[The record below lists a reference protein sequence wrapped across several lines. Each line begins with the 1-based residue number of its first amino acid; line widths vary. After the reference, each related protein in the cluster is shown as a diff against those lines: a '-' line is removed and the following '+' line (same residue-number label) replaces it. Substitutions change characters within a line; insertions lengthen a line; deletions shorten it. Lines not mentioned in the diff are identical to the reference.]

1 MSLSE
6 DQQVTDEPS
15 MPDGGAIASE
25 PALNARRMRPVTR
38 IWLIALIGWSL
49 VMAFY
54 HLEGGAEF
62 EPTDCWVGQ
71 TAREMKE
78 RGAWLVP
85 WFSDEIR
92 LQKSPGPYW
101 AVLLTSLFTQS
112 EIDKAVTR
120 VPNAIGAVILVL
132 TVFWLTWHVAG
143 DRAAIFAGFA
153 TASGALFL
161 YWSHRGASDLGLA
174 SLCALSLA
182 CLWIG
187 TSRCPPGRKQI
198 LLWLAGYF
206 VAGLAMLYKMPMP
219 LVCVGLPALVYVGVT
234 WRWRIFAS
242 WWHVVGLLLF
252 LLPWLP
258 WVIAILL
265 KEPTA
270 LAKWRLEYFY
280 RFTGDLPNVEEQK
293 HWKAYLIYVIPP
305 LVYTLPY
312 TLSLP
317 GAFARTVRDDERVD
331 RDGMLFM
338 LIWFVSLLAFFTA
351 SVGKEMRYFLP
362 ALPPLYVLLGVE
374 LSDFFD
380 SNRDVPH
387 WKARAGAW
395 AVWILVPTGLLGG
408 LIGLGVW
415 QEHDGRFAWGEV
427 WPPYVVGVTL
437 FAIGACVAAWLYQ
450 RRRRE
455 LSFAALVVTMW
466 VAWIWIWAQLMP
478 ILASEAPFINIA
490 HQLRDKLPAEYR
502 PALKAIGSQDSRIIW
517 YSDVRFPRIIDQLDL
532 LEMQGGD
539 KRDIVV
545 EEQLVAEEMIR
556 QLEADD
562 PVLMVASRPHY
573 VRFMIEAPR
582 RLREQGRTMPETH
595 LWMQTAFGKK
605 YKHFIVFGNKKPPW
619 PEPELTPPSD
629 RLDAARA
636 ELARISTSRAT
647 TAGAARKQAGSG
659 QGGS

>member
-1 MSLSE
+1 MTDDITLADTDAAGSAADLSGR
-6 DQQVTDEPS
+6 T
-15 MPDGGAIASE
+15 
-25 PALNARRMRPVTR
+25 MRPSTR
-38 IWLIALIGWSL
+38 IWLVALVGWSL
-49 VMAFY
+49 VLAFY

-85 WFSDEIR
+85 WFSDEVR

-101 AVLLTSLFTQS
+101 AVLVTSLFTGS
-112 EIDKAVTR
+112 EIDKATTR
-120 VPNAIGAVILVL
+120 IPNAISAVILVL
-132 TVFWLTWHVAG
+132 TIFWLTWHIAG
-143 DRAAIFAGFA
+143 DRAAVFAGFA
-153 TASGALFL
+153 TASGSLFL

-182 CLWIG
+182 CLWVG
-187 TSRCPPGRKQI
+187 TSCCKPGRKQV

-219 LVCVGLPALVYVGVT
+219 LVCVGLPALVYVAVT
-234 WRWRIFAS
+234 WRWRLFAS
-242 WWHVVGLLLF
+242 WWHVLGLVLF

-258 WVIAILL
+258 WVLVIYYQ
-265 KEPTA
+265 EPTA

-317 GAFARTVRDDERVD
+317 AAFARTVREDEGVD

-338 LIWFVSLLAFFTA
+338 LIWFVSLLAFFMA
-351 SVGKEMRYFLP
+351 SVGKELRYFLP
-362 ALPPLYVLLGVE
+362 ALPPLYVLLGIE
-374 LSDFFD
+374 LSSFFHSD
-380 SNRDVPH
+380 RDVSA

-395 AVWILVPTGLLGG
+395 AVTILVPAALLGG
-408 LIGLGVW
+408 LFGLRVW
-415 QEHDGRFAWGEV
+415 QKHDGRFPWGEV
-427 WPPYVVGVTL
+427 WPPYVIGVLL

-450 RRRRE
+450 RRPRE
-455 LSFAALVVTMW
+455 LSFATLVGTMW
-466 VAWIWIWAQLMP
+466 VAWFWIWAQLMP
-478 ILASEAPFINIA
+478 ILASEAPFIDMA

-502 PALKAIGSQDSRIIW
+502 SCLKAIGSQDSRIIW
-517 YSDVRFPRIIDQLDL
+517 YSDVRFPRIIDQLEL
-532 LEMQGGD
+532 LRMQGGD
-539 KRDIVV
+539 KRDITV
-545 EEQLVAEEMIR
+545 EEELVAEEMIR
-556 QLEADD
+556 QLKADD

-595 LWMQTAFGKK
+595 LWLQTSFGKK
-605 YKHFIVFGNKKPPW
+605 YKHFIVFGNKEPPW

-636 ELARISTSRAT
+636 ELARTSTSPAAT
-647 TAGAARKQAGSG
+647 GPSTRKAPRD
-659 QGGS
+659 QGGG